1 MKAKELRLLLCYP
14 LITKIMIGSILIA
27 DDEQEIRDSISI
39 ILEDEGYRCQTAK
52 DGAEAIKALKERSFD
67 ILITDLKMPKADGIE
82 VLEQSSRFSP
92 ETLSIVITAYATV
105 ETAVKALR
113 KGAADYILKPLDF
126 DEVLIRIE

>member
-1 MKAKELRLLLCYP
+1 
-14 LITKIMIGSILIA
+14 
-27 DDEQEIRDSISI
+27 
-39 ILEDEGYRCQTAK
+39 QTAK

-126 DEVLIRIE
+126 DEVLIRIENLLTHRNLLQENKYLRQQIDQAFNFNHIIGESEAMQQVYHMVER